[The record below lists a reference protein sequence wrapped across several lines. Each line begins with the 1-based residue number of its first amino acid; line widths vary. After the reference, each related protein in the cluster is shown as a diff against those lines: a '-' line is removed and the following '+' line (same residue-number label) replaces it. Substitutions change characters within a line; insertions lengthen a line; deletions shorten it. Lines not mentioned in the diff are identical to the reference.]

1 MKLTRLKLTRRDFSK
16 LTATAFGGV
25 LAGTV
30 IGCGGNDDDANSSD
44 TVSDGDVVLSA
55 DDATTPTGDG
65 SPANGEQELVGGE
78 LPEHNACL
86 GLNQCKAS
94 GKNPGEH
101 DCAGQSACATT
112 SSETQG
118 KNQCKFLGACDG
130 KVGANACKGQGGCQ
144 VPIEPFGEG
153 LWLQARA
160 AFEKRMEA
168 KGTEVGMA
176 PLP

>member
-1 MKLTRLKLTRRDFSK
+1 MRLTRRDFNK

-30 IGCGGNDDDANSSD
+30 IGCGGNDDDTGSSD
-44 TVSDGDVVLSA
+44 TVSDGDLVVAS
-55 DDATTPTGDG
+55 DDAASDTTTTDDG
-65 SPANGEQELVGGE
+65 SPANGEQKLVGGE

-86 GLNQCKAS
+86 GLNQCKGS
-94 GKNPGEH
+94 GKNAGEH
-101 DCAGQSACATT
+101 DCAGQGSCATV
-112 SSETQG
+112 SHGCKTQ
-118 KNQCKFLGACDG
+118 NDCRYLGACDG
-130 KVGANACKGQGGCQ
+130 KVGANACKGQGGCE
-144 VPIEPFGEG
+144 VPLTAGDE

-168 KGTEVGMA
+168 KGTEVGKA